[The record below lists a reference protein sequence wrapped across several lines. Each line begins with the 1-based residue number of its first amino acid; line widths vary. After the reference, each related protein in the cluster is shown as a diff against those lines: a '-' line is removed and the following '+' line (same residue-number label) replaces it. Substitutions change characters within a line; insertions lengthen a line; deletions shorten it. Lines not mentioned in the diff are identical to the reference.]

1 MYWGAHWLFPF
12 WKKPRFTVPGYSKIW
27 PWPRKKRSSYL
38 ASKAL
43 STGSACDY
51 SSFSV
56 KGLYGPVR
64 ALFACVMVFGAPCH
78 VFGPWYGASCHVVR
92 VAGHGKNPASLFLG
106 WLSWFHKVVFAFGS
120 PGRGRLVRNSSASTW
135 PNRLP
140 RPAHPGRCVLEV
152 VACASPPPVSPL
164 PPLCRQEGRSGLQ
177 LPGSPHAPGRACGS
191 LICWSFAGHL
201 LENSGAGRGGYPGIN
216 LVSVWYHEPPNEPLQ
231 LSRALALVACHQTLF
246 PCSLS
251 KGHCSLRLAYTASL
265 VSLVFEL

>member
-1 MYWGAHWLFPF
+1 MITHLS
-12 WKKPRFTVPGYSKIW
+12 V
-27 PWPRKKRSSYL
+27 
-38 ASKAL
+38 SKAC
-43 STGSACDY
+43 TGLLGR
-51 SSFSV
+51 FSRV
-56 KGLYGPVR
+56 SWFL
-64 ALFACVMVFGAPCH
+64 GAPCH

-92 VAGHGKNPASLFLG
+92 VAGHGKSPASLFLG

-140 RPAHPGRCVLEV
+140 RPAHPGRCVLEA
-152 VACASPPPVSPL
+152 VACASPPVSPL